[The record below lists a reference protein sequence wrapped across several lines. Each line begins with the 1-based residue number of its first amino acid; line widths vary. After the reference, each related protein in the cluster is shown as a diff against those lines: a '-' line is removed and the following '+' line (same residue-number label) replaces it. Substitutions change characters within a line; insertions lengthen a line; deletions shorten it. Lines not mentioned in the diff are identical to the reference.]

1 MQIKKLKIEIAIIIL
16 LWISI
21 TVSVIFNPHFSLQ
34 FILGILG
41 AVTATVSLRYYNKF
55 TTVIVVLILAF
66 LSFGLIVVSTVF
78 DVMFGSVRIIPFL
91 LLLMLSLVRYHELKE
106 LFTGNDK
113 AVENLSENSNVDF
126 FRKQFKN
133 LSLKQIQSKLDNEN
147 IVPDAKIALKELLEE
162 KLTNN

>member
-1 MQIKKLKIEIAIIIL
+1 MQIKRLKIEIAIIIL

-21 TVSVIFNPHFSLQ
+21 TFSVIFNPHYSLQ

-41 AVTATVSLRYYNKF
+41 AVTATVSLGYYNKF

-66 LSFGLIVVSTVF
+66 LSFGLIVVSTVL

-106 LFTGNDK
+106 LFTGDDK

-126 FRKQFKN
+126 LRKQFKN
-133 LSLKQIQSKLDNEN
+133 PSLKEIQSKLDNEN
-147 IVPDAKIALKELLEE
+147 CSRC
-162 KLTNN
+162 

>member
-1 MQIKKLKIEIAIIIL
+1 MQIKRLKIEIALIIL

-21 TVSVIFNPHFSLQ
+21 TFSVIFNPHYSLQ

-55 TTVIVVLILAF
+55 TIVIVVLILAL

-78 DVMFGSVRIIPFL
+78 DIMFGSVSIIPFL
-91 LLLMLSLVRYHELKE
+91 LLLMLLLVRYHELKE

-162 KLTNN
+162 KQTNN

>member
-1 MQIKKLKIEIAIIIL
+1 ETVIIL
-16 LWISI
+16 LCISI
-21 TVSVIFNPHFSLQ
+21 TFSVIFNPHYSLQ

-41 AVTATVSLRYYNKF
+41 AVTATVSLGYYNKF
-55 TTVIVVLILAF
+55 TAVIVVLILAF

-133 LSLKQIQSKLDNEN
+133 LSLKEIQSKLDNEN
-147 IVPDAKIALKELLEE
+147 IVPDAKIVLKELLEE
-162 KLTNN
+162 KRTNN